1 MVQRSGPYY
10 IGMTTISNLC
20 GRSSC
25 GPAYSVSLLAKKT
38 KHINLDIGFSLTLC
52 NQVKIELILC
62 KPHIICRFSNLFLLK
77 LRVLFPLYMSYIP
90 CYITA
95 MLLFPTM
102 LMAIWKILISHSGM
116 VWIKCSSGLIRWMIL
131 SFLISSEQVARKK
144 YIDRIK

>member
-25 GPAYSVSLLAKKT
+25 GPAYSVSLLTKKT
-38 KHINLDIGFSLTLC
+38 KHINLDIGFSLTFC

-77 LRVLFPLYMSYIP
+77 LRILFPELCNQISLYTTQFSD
-90 CYITA
+90 TT
-95 MLLFPTM
+95 LF
-102 LMAIWKILISHSGM
+102 
-116 VWIKCSSGLIRWMIL
+116 
-131 SFLISSEQVARKK
+131 
-144 YIDRIK
+144 